1 MSRSIYDRTLA
12 LAQSKF
18 AESWLA
24 TIAFIESSFF
34 PVPADVVYFPMA
46 LANPKR
52 AYRYAL
58 TATVA
63 STLGGIAGYF
73 LGHYAY
79 ELIAVPLLELYGR
92 LDEFETLR
100 RCTGRE
106 TTMLLLLTS
115 GLAHLPPIKI
125 VTILSG
131 VVDVGIVF
139 FVASCMVARGARF
152 FALAYALRRWGA
164 PINSFIEGRPWVVAG
179 IVAAIVITIYLAFR
193 FLLGSSNLMACP

>member
-1 MSRSIYDRTLA
+1 MPRSLHDRTLA

-24 TIAFIESSFF
+24 IIAFIESSFF

-46 LANPKR
+46 LAAPKH

-58 TATVA
+58 TATLA

-73 LGHYAY
+73 LGYYAY
-79 ELIAVPLLELYGR
+79 ELIAVPLLDLYGR
-92 LDEFETLR
+92 LDEFEALR

-131 VVDVGIVF
+131 VVDVGIIF
-139 FVASCMVARGARF
+139 FIVSCIVARGARF

-164 PINSFIEGRPWVVAG
+164 PINGLIEHRPWLVAG
-179 IVAAIVITIYLAFR
+179 FLVAVVITLYLAFR
-193 FLLGSSNLMACP
+193 FLMGSSNLLGCS

>member
-1 MSRSIYDRTLA
+1 MPKSLYDRTLA

-24 TIAFIESSFF
+24 VIAFIESSFF
-34 PVPADVVYFPMA
+34 PIPADVVYFPMA
-46 LANPKR
+46 LAAPER

-58 TATVA
+58 TATLA
-63 STLGGIAGYF
+63 STLGGIAGYY
-73 LGHYAY
+73 LGYYAL

-92 LDEFETLR
+92 LEEFETLR
-100 RCTGRE
+100 RCAGRE

-131 VVDVGIVF
+131 VVDVGIIF
-139 FVASCMVARGARF
+139 FIASCITARGARF

-164 PINSFIEGRPWVVAG
+164 PISSFIERRPWLLAG
-179 IVAAIVITIYLAFR
+179 IVATIVITIYLAFK
-193 FLLGSSNLMACP
+193 FLIGSSTLLACP